1 MNKEKKWKMPWALS
15 FRVFF
20 YETEQA
26 AGKLAKKEIRLKEMS
41 AMRGLNEAKPVD
53 NMSGKR

>member
-1 MNKEKKWKMPWALS
+1 M
-15 FRVFF
+15 FF